1 MKRLLILATVGTFM
15 GVAAAASA
23 AISDPVRTE
32 QGLLSGTTA
41 TAGDVRIYRGVPF
54 AAPPVGA
61 LRWKAPQAPLGW
73 EGVRRAD
80 EFGARCMQGGLGGG
94 GRRGG
99 GAGREGGGRQGGARQ
114 GGQGQGP
121 QAAAAPPAL
130 PPVSE
135 DCLFLN
141 VWTSAAS
148 AAARLPVLV
157 FVHGAGLTG
166 GSGAEARYD
175 GEALA
180 RKGAVV
186 VTINYRLGPFG
197 WLAHPDL
204 TRESGRN
211 ASGNYGLMDAV
222 ASLEWVRANIA
233 SFGGDTQRVM
243 VFGESAGAFQVAALV
258 ASPEARG
265 LFQRAI
271 AESGAW
277 MGISMGR
284 MTTRAEAEEASVK
297 MASAMGAAS
306 IAELRSKSADEIQQ
320 GLRGSGMIVDGA
332 YLPGQ
337 PSDIYLQGRQNAVDL
352 LVGSNKDEATFFAR
366 PNNTAERWAADART
380 RFGDLADQYLTLY
393 PAATDEQAQ
402 ASYLEAFSDEM
413 YWHMRIWAEA
423 HAKLGKKAYLYY
435 FTRVPPSAP
444 QQPSRGAT
452 HTAELAYV
460 FNVPN
465 PGRPWE
471 DTDKRL
477 ADQMTTYWVNFAA
490 KGDPNGA
497 GLPNWPA
504 VRDRATGRGLILG
517 DTIATEPAPNAA
529 KLSFFDAA
537 FARLQA
543 RGTN

>member
-1 MKRLLILATVGTFM
+1 MKRLLILAAVGFIM

-23 AISDPVRTE
+23 AISDPVGTE
-32 QGLLSGTTA
+32 QGLISGTA
-41 TAGDVRIYRGVPF
+41 AASGDVRIYRGVPY
-54 AAPPVGA
+54 AAPPAGER
-61 LRWKAPQAPLGW
+61 RWKAPAPPLRW

-80 EFGARCMQGGLGGG
+80 EFGARCMQGGFGGG

-99 GAGREGGGRQGGARQ
+99 GAGREGGRQGGARQ
-114 GGQGQGP
+114 GGQGQ
-121 QAAAAPPAL
+121 QAAATPPAL

-141 VWTSAAS
+141 IWTSAA
-148 AAARLPVLV
+148 AASARLPVLV

-222 ASLEWVRANIA
+222 ASLKWVQANIA
-233 SFGGDTQRVM
+233 SFGGDPGRVL

-258 ASPEARG
+258 ASPEAKG

-271 AESGAW
+271 AESGGW

-284 MTTRAEAEEASVK
+284 MTTRAEAEAAGAK

-306 IAELRSKSADEIQQ
+306 IAELRKKPAEDIQQ
-320 GLRGSGMIVDGA
+320 EMRGAGMIVDGW
-332 YLPGQ
+332 YVPDQ
-337 PSDIYLQGRQNAVDL
+337 PSNIYLQGRQNAVDL
-352 LVGSNKDEATFFAR
+352 LVGSNKDEGTFFGR
-366 PNNTAERWAADART
+366 PNNNAQTWSAGARE
-380 RFGDLADQYLTLY
+380 RFGDLADTYLKLY

-435 FTRVPPSAP
+435 FTRVPPSASG
-444 QQPSRGAT
+444 QASRGAT

-460 FNVPN
+460 FDVPN

-471 DTDKRL
+471 DIDKRL
-477 ADQMTTYWVNFAA
+477 ADRMTSYWVNFAA
-490 KGDPNGA
+490 SGNPNGP
-497 GLPNWPA
+497 GLPVWPA
-504 VRDRATGRGLILG
+504 VRDRPTGRGMILG
-517 DTIATEPAPNAA
+517 DTVAPEPAPNAA
-529 KLSFFDAA
+529 KLSLFDAA

-543 RGTN
+543 RQTN